1 MPLPK
6 TSHPLFEMTM
16 PSTGKNV
23 LYRQML
29 VKDEK
34 ILLMAKA
41 SEDEAD
47 IYRAV
52 KQVVNNC
59 LIEVDVDSLTTFDIE
74 YVFLKIRSISIGDQ
88 VSLSFR
94 DMEDEEKYD
103 FVVDLDDVEI
113 LYPEDADSVVK
124 VSDEVSIKL
133 RYPPAKLFDDAKA
146 IKDTEEAYEWI
157 ASKCI
162 ETIFEGDD
170 VYLAEDYND
179 EELLEYVLN
188 LDTKS
193 YSKVK
198 KFIGSMPRLNYVI
211 EYTNSKGTPRKISL
225 TTLTDFFTLR

>member
-1 MPLPK
+1 
-6 TSHPLFEMTM
+6 MTM